1 MRTCLDRLIAEPH
14 VAGPRLKSESEYLAQ
29 RLEVCRLGGK
39 ISNDAFLDAGAIQGA
54 LDMIANHVDM
64 GVAQTEIHQLLLQQ
78 LDRATR
84 LEEKASRF
92 GCSNRRRSL
101 ISMQESMLSLTGV
114 GKSFKDV
121 EALTHVDLEI
131 HSGQVIGLVGG
142 NGAGKTTLLRLM
154 AGVLEPTKGN
164 VLFKGERVSSMRN
177 KLGVVPESTGLYS
190 RLTAWEN
197 IRYHSRIYGVED
209 DVAWNRVSHFAKQL
223 DLSDS
228 LSRHTKG
235 FSCGMRQKTA
245 LLRALAHGPDIL
257 LLDEPTAGLDVT
269 SARTVRRLVSKL
281 RDEVGLIYSTHH
293 LAEAQQV
300 CDRIVIVHN
309 GTIRADGS
317 PGELLDLTN
326 KPTLEEAYVSLT
338 SDKARIRAE
347 DDKKESKLAKWWR
360 MFLTGNTPRTKGVEE
375 DE

>member
-1 MRTCLDRLIAEPH
+1 MT
-14 VAGPRLKSESEYLAQ
+14 
-29 RLEVCRLGGK
+29 
-39 ISNDAFLDAGAIQGA
+39 
-54 LDMIANHVDM
+54 
-64 GVAQTEIHQLLLQQ
+64 
-78 LDRATR
+78 
-84 LEEKASRF
+84 
-92 GCSNRRRSL
+92 
-101 ISMQESMLSLTGV
+101 ESMLSLVGV
-114 GKSFKDV
+114 GKNFKEV

-131 HSGQVIGLVGG
+131 KSGQVIGLVGG

-154 AGVLEPTKGN
+154 AGVMEPSKGS
-164 VLFKGERVSSMRN
+164 VLFKGERVSSMRS

-197 IRYHSRIYGVED
+197 IRYHSRIYGID
-209 DVAWNRVSHFAKQL
+209 DQVAWNRVSHFAKQL
-223 DLSDS
+223 DLTDS

-235 FSCGMRQKTA
+235 FSRGMRQKTA

-269 SARTVRRLVSKL
+269 SARTVRKLVGQL
-281 RDEVGLIYSTHH
+281 RNEGGTVIYSTHH

-317 PGELLDLTN
+317 PQELLELTN
-326 KPTLEEAYVSLT
+326 KNTLEDAYVYLT
-338 SDKARIRAE
+338 SDKARLRTE
-347 DDKKESKLAKWWR
+347 DDTKESKLAKWWR
-360 MFLTGNTPRTKGVEE
+360 IFLTGKTPSSMEVGE

>member
-1 MRTCLDRLIAEPH
+1 MT
-14 VAGPRLKSESEYLAQ
+14 
-29 RLEVCRLGGK
+29 
-39 ISNDAFLDAGAIQGA
+39 
-54 LDMIANHVDM
+54 
-64 GVAQTEIHQLLLQQ
+64 
-78 LDRATR
+78 
-84 LEEKASRF
+84 
-92 GCSNRRRSL
+92 
-101 ISMQESMLSLTGV
+101 ESMLSLVGV
-114 GKSFKDV
+114 GKNFKEV

-131 HSGQVIGLVGG
+131 KSGQVIGLVGG

-154 AGVLEPTKGN
+154 AGVMEPSKGS
-164 VLFKGERVSSMRN
+164 VLFKGERVSSMRS

-197 IRYHSRIYGVED
+197 IRYHSRIYGID
-209 DVAWNRVSHFAKQL
+209 DQVAWNRVSHFAKQL
-223 DLSDS
+223 DLTES

-235 FSCGMRQKTA
+235 FSRGMRQKTA

-269 SARTVRRLVSKL
+269 SARTVRKLVGQL
-281 RDEVGLIYSTHH
+281 RDEGGTVIYSTHH

-317 PGELLDLTN
+317 PQELLELTN
-326 KPTLEEAYVSLT
+326 KITLEEAYVSLT
-338 SDKARIRAE
+338 SDKARLKTE
-347 DDKKESKLAKWWR
+347 DDTKESKLAKWWR
-360 MFLTGNTPRTKGVEE
+360 IFLTGKTPDSMEVGE

>member
-1 MRTCLDRLIAEPH
+1 MT
-14 VAGPRLKSESEYLAQ
+14 
-29 RLEVCRLGGK
+29 
-39 ISNDAFLDAGAIQGA
+39 
-54 LDMIANHVDM
+54 
-64 GVAQTEIHQLLLQQ
+64 
-78 LDRATR
+78 
-84 LEEKASRF
+84 
-92 GCSNRRRSL
+92 
-101 ISMQESMLSLTGV
+101 ESMLSLVGV
-114 GKSFKDV
+114 GKNFKEV

-131 HSGQVIGLVGG
+131 NSGQVVGLVGG

-154 AGVLEPTKGN
+154 AGVMEPTKGS
-164 VLFKGERVSSMRN
+164 VLFKGERVSSMRS

-197 IRYHSRIYGVED
+197 IRYHSRIYGVD
-209 DVAWNRVSHFAKQL
+209 DQVAWNRVSHFAKQL

-235 FSCGMRQKTA
+235 FSRGMRQKTA

-269 SARTVRRLVSKL
+269 SARTVRKLVGQL
-281 RDEVGLIYSTHH
+281 RDEGGTVIYSTHN

-317 PGELLDLTN
+317 PHELLKLTT
-326 KPTLEEAYVSLT
+326 KDSLEDAYVSLT
-338 SDKARIRAE
+338 SDKARLRSE
-347 DDKKESKLAKWWR
+347 DGNTESKLSKWWR
-360 MFLTGNTPRTKGVEE
+360 LFLTGKTPNSLEVSE

>member
-1 MRTCLDRLIAEPH
+1 MT
-14 VAGPRLKSESEYLAQ
+14 
-29 RLEVCRLGGK
+29 
-39 ISNDAFLDAGAIQGA
+39 
-54 LDMIANHVDM
+54 
-64 GVAQTEIHQLLLQQ
+64 
-78 LDRATR
+78 
-84 LEEKASRF
+84 
-92 GCSNRRRSL
+92 
-101 ISMQESMLSLTGV
+101 ESMLSLLGV
-114 GKSFKDV
+114 GKSFKEV

-131 HSGQVIGLVGG
+131 NSGQVIGLVGG

-154 AGVLEPTKGN
+154 AGVMEPTKGS
-164 VLFKGERVSSMRN
+164 VLFKGERVSTMRT

-197 IRYHSRIYGVED
+197 IRYHSRIYGVD
-209 DVAWNRVSHFAKQL
+209 DQVAWNRVSHFENQL
-223 DLSDS
+223 DLTDS

-235 FSCGMRQKTA
+235 FSRGMRQKTA

-269 SARTVRRLVSKL
+269 SARTVRRLVGQL
-281 RDEVGLIYSTHH
+281 RDEGGTVIYSTHH

-317 PGELLDLTN
+317 PQELLDLT
-326 KPTLEEAYVSLT
+326 KKETLEEAYVSLT
-338 SDKARIRAE
+338 SDKARPRSE
-347 DDKKESKLAKWWR
+347 EKGKESKLARWWR
-360 MFLTGNTPRTKGVEE
+360 LFLTGKTPNSEEVGE